1 MYLEIDRGRKMG
13 TNERGLQQE
22 DPQIQTICKFLYY
35 PHYSSKQEF
44 KQVYFKSHK
53 FLFCKLYLPDH
64 S

>member
-1 MYLEIDRGRKMG
+1 MYLEIERGKKMG
-13 TNERGLQQE
+13 TNKRSLQQE
-22 DPQIQTICKFLYY
+22 DRQIQTICKFLYY
-35 PHYSSKQEF
+35 PDYSYKQEF

>member
-1 MYLEIDRGRKMG
+1 MYLDIEREKKMG
-13 TNERGLQQE
+13 TNKSLQQE
-22 DPQIQTICKFLYY
+22 DIQIQTICKFQYY
-35 PHYSSKQEF
+35 PDYSSKQEF